1 MTGFKIQL
9 QGGRSPDVRVE
20 LATLDVAEELRIAT
34 PERIRREVS
43 QRLGRQVSW
52 NTVAKY
58 LHKAA
63 RDGKLEQRT
72 LSKRQRKMVVFFCVE

>member
-1 MTGFKIQL
+1 MTGLKIQL
-9 QGGRSPDVRVE
+9 QGGRPPDVRVE

-58 LHKAA
+58 LNKAA

-72 LSKRQRKMVVFFCVE
+72 LSKRRRKMVVFFRAE